1 MYLRNICD
9 CDHQERDLPR
19 IARGL
24 ADQAVYHVI
33 NRGNA
38 KQVVFT
44 CTRDYES
51 FVNLLCQA
59 KQRHPLKLLAYC
71 VMPNHFHLIVQP
83 EHGPDLSRFMQWL
96 LTSHVRQHHH
106 RYETSGHVW
115 QGRFKSF
122 LIQEDSH
129 LLVAMRY
136 VERNPVR
143 ARLVNSAVAW
153 RWSSH
158 RESICREKRRL
169 VDASPISLP
178 KDWMEYVDQPLTNAE
193 LEDVR
198 RSVNR
203 QAPYGSSDWRTRMC
217 NRHGLESTLRRGCP
231 KKRM

>member
-1 MYLRNICD
+1 M
-9 CDHQERDLPR
+9 PR
-19 IARGL
+19 IARGI
-24 ADQAVYHVI
+24 ADYAAYHVI

-44 CTRDYES
+44 RANDYDS
-51 FVNLLCQA
+51 FLELLCQA
-59 KQRHPLKLLAYC
+59 KERHPLDLFAYC
-71 VMPNHFHLIVQP
+71 VMPNHFHLIVRP
-83 EHGPDLSRFMQWL
+83 VHGPDLSRFMQWL
-96 LTSHVRQHHH
+96 LTSHVRRHHR
-106 RYETSGHVW
+106 RYETTGHVW

-143 ARLVNSAVAW
+143 GGLVSSAADW

-158 RESICREKRRL
+158 RESIGQEKKQL

-178 KDWMEYVDQPLTNAE
+178 SDWSQYVNQPLTDAE

-203 QAPYGSSDWRTRMC
+203 QAPYGSSEWRVQIC
-217 NRHGLESTLRRGCP
+217 NRYGLQSTVRRGRP
-231 KKRM
+231 KKRR

>member
-1 MYLRNICD
+1 M
-9 CDHQERDLPR
+9 PR

-24 ADQAVYHVI
+24 ADHAVYHVI

-44 CTRDYES
+44 HANDYDS
-51 FVNLLCQA
+51 FLKLLCQA
-59 KQRHPLKLLAYC
+59 KQRHPLDLFAYC
-71 VMPNHFHLIVQP
+71 VMPNHFHLIVRP
-83 EHGPDLSRFMQWL
+83 AHGLDLSRFMQWL
-96 LTSHVRQHHH
+96 LTSHVRRHHR

-143 ARLVNSAVAW
+143 AGLVSSASDW

-158 RESICREKRRL
+158 RESVGQEKRQL
-169 VDASPISLP
+169 IDASPMPLP
-178 KDWMEYVDQPLTNAE
+178 REWMDYVDQPLTNAE

-203 QAPYGSSDWRTRMC
+203 QAPYGASDWRVQMC
-217 NRHGLESTLRRGCP
+217 SRHGLQSTLRRGRP
-231 KKRM
+231 KKIA

>member
-1 MYLRNICD
+1 MRRCPI
-9 CDHQERDLPR
+9 PR
-19 IARGL
+19 IARGIADL
-24 ADQAVYHVI
+24 AAYHVI

-38 KQVVFT
+38 KQVVFPFAN
-44 CTRDYES
+44 DYDS
-51 FVNLLCQA
+51 F
-59 KQRHPLKLLAYC
+59 LKLLCKAKERYPLDLFAYC
-71 VMPNHFHLIVQP
+71 VMPNHFHLIVRP
-83 EHGPDLSRFMQWL
+83 VRGPDLSRFMQWL
-96 LTSHVRQHHH
+96 LTSHVRRHHH
-106 RYETSGHVW
+106 RYETSGHIW

-143 ARLVNSAVAW
+143 ARLVNSAADW

-158 RESICREKRRL
+158 REATGQEKRHL

-178 KDWMEYVDQPLTNAE
+178 NDWMEYVNQPLTNSD

-203 QAPYGSSDWRTRMC
+203 QAPYGSSDWCTEMC
-217 NRHGLESTLRRGCP
+217 KKHRLQSTLRRGRP
-231 KKRM
+231 KKHT